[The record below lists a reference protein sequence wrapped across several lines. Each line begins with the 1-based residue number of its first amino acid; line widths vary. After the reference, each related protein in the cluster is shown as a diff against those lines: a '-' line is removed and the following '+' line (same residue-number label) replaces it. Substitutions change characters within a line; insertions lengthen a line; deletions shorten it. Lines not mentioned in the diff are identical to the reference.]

1 MRHDT
6 PQIYDLSRKGGCTLF
21 WIAIHLIGNY
31 DSPVCWLSFE
41 GSCYC
46 VQTPYAIE
54 FRINRKRGCRHRA
67 ESHLSKYILRSQ
79 GRDAKGFD
87 AWLNQQFDVVIH
99 LEFHW

>member
-6 PQIYDLSRKGGCTLF
+6 PQVYDLSLSALVLF
-21 WIAIHLIGNY
+21 SEFLFNLIGNR

-67 ESHLSKYILRSQ
+67 ESHLSKYILRSR

-99 LEFHW
+99 LEFH